1 MKRIVRINR
10 IIVLFGWLVGIQF
23 YFSNL
28 YAQTQNNELKQ
39 LEKQLIETKI
49 DTVKVKILL
58 KISDYNRKIDLIK
71 SMAADQ
77 EALTIARRIDDQNLV
92 ARSVSSLGTSCM
104 NAGLYDLAVDYY
116 TQMEKVGQDLQD
128 PQIIGKAKFNIA
140 TIKVVLEDF
149 KGANDDLEL
158 AVDQL
163 KEYYK
168 SLGSEVPV
176 SIRLSFENNLGVNA
190 KGLGRM
196 KEAKAHFLNGI
207 QLAKE
212 SNSTQSTIFFQLMNN
227 YGDLLTIENTLDS
240 AFQVFQQAN
249 IGLDSF
255 PDQGI
260 KMLTFLN
267 LGKLRQLE
275 NKHQEALSFLS
286 QAYEIASTMQNY
298 SGLRH
303 ISESLSQ
310 SFQALSEPD
319 SALRYSNL
327 QKEYNDKLGVQ
338 KASEELLK
346 ADLLSKFEEEQRLI
360 QEKYAIGGMFYL
372 AFLGVFMLAA
382 AVMIFLYIKW
392 KGKYH
397 LLQAIKSRIEN
408 QAKKVDFKN
417 KNLEAEIQ
425 KRNKDLA
432 LMTMNSIQQKELV
445 DTIAQKIKNK
455 SSADIGSDSEL
466 FKAFSEL
473 KNTGNAKIWEEFEI
487 RFKNIHS
494 NFYDELMRDFPT
506 LTLNE
511 RRLSA
516 FLKLQ
521 MTTKEIASLTGQS
534 IRAVELARTRLRKK
548 LQLTNSEINLYDF
561 ILNYGN

>member
-116 TQMEKVGQDLQD
+116 IQMEKVGQDLQD

-360 QEKYAIGGMFYL
+360 QEKYATGGMFYL

-548 LQLTNSEINLYDF
+548 LQLTNSEINLYNF

>member
-92 ARSVSSLGTSCM
+92 ARSVNSLGTSCM

-240 AFQVFQQAN
+240 AFQIFQQAN

-275 NKHQEALSFLS
+275 NKHQEALSFLT

-360 QEKYAIGGMFYL
+360 QEKYATGGMFYL

-408 QAKKVDFKN
+408 QAKKADFKN

-455 SSADIGSDSEL
+455 TSADIGSDSEL

-561 ILNYGN
+561 IFNYGN

>member
-1 MKRIVRINR
+1 
-10 IIVLFGWLVGIQF
+10 
-23 YFSNL
+23 
-28 YAQTQNNELKQ
+28 
-39 LEKQLIETKI
+39 
-49 DTVKVKILL
+49 
-58 KISDYNRKIDLIK
+58 
-71 SMAADQ
+71 
-77 EALTIARRIDDQNLV
+77 
-92 ARSVSSLGTSCM
+92 
-104 NAGLYDLAVDYY
+104 
-116 TQMEKVGQDLQD
+116 
-128 PQIIGKAKFNIA
+128 
-140 TIKVVLEDF
+140 
-149 KGANDDLEL
+149 
-158 AVDQL
+158 
-163 KEYYK
+163 
-168 SLGSEVPV
+168 
-176 SIRLSFENNLGVNA
+176 
-190 KGLGRM
+190 
-196 KEAKAHFLNGI
+196 
-207 QLAKE
+207 
-212 SNSTQSTIFFQLMNN
+212 
-227 YGDLLTIENTLDS
+227 
-240 AFQVFQQAN
+240 
-249 IGLDSF
+249 
-255 PDQGI
+255 
-260 KMLTFLN
+260 
-267 LGKLRQLE
+267 
-275 NKHQEALSFLS
+275 
-286 QAYEIASTMQNY
+286 MQNY

-360 QEKYAIGGMFYL
+360 QEKYATGGMFYL

-548 LQLTNSEINLYDF
+548 LQLTNSEINLYNF